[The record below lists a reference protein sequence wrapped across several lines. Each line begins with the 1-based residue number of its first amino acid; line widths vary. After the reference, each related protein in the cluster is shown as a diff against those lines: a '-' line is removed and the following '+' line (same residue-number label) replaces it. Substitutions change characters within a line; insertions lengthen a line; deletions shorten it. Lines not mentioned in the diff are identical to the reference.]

1 MQTGCSAQSGD
12 VMDLKENRKE
22 NVKAVKLWRALSS
35 VWAVGTPGGWLKI
48 GARGKW
54 LSQR

>member
-1 MQTGCSAQSGD
+1 
-12 VMDLKENRKE
+12 MDLKENRKE

-54 LSQR
+54 LSQQ